1 MENIISAHRC
11 LGLLLALTVGIGACT
26 KHPPTTVRDEA
37 QLFTG
42 RQARAMA
49 LHHAYLL
56 KDHDIDYR
64 VVSTRNA
71 GDINRYAEA
80 TFAELGVGGLSRSG
94 RGLLLVIDT
103 GQDKVRMEIARALE
117 GAYPDIFVAYVER
130 DQMVPFFRVGR
141 VADGVLATTELIVAR
156 AQQARAGRE
165 FEPDALVPETAG
177 GGAVNPAEIGRGA
190 IPQQIGQDARAE
202 ASPEATLVAY
212 MQAMRERNARP
223 DLDLYTSDTRAVMSQ
238 WVTTPA
244 QMENLYKTYSKCTPE
259 PARIDENGRYA
270 VVRYAPDQRLCSPW
284 FFRREDNRWRL
295 DLATPQRAIRFGRN
309 NAWRFVAPV
318 PEYAFAF
325 DDWAFDRSGDA
336 FRPRWNVTIEATPAG
351 NVVTRVGRD
360 SPAANL
366 GLSIGDKI
374 VALDGEEPVDHARIM
389 RWLESV
395 PAGAPVEVRIGRG
408 ADRVTLQGTAP

>member
-1 MENIISAHRC
+1 MNNIITAHGC
-11 LGLLLALTVGIGACT
+11 LGLLLALTVGIGGCT
-26 KHPPTTVRDEA
+26 KQPPTTVRDEA

-42 RQARAMA
+42 QQTRAIA
-49 LHHAYLL
+49 LHHAYLV

-117 GAYPDIFVAYVER
+117 GVYPDIFVAYVER

-177 GGAVNPAEIGRGA
+177 GGAVNSAEVGRGA
-190 IPQQIGQDARAE
+190 IPQQAGLDVRAE

-212 MQAMRERNARP
+212 MQAMREHNARP
-223 DLDLYTSDTRAVMSQ
+223 DLDLYTSDTRAVMSR

-244 QMENLYKTYSKCTPE
+244 QMENLYKTYSKCAPE
-259 PARIDENGRYA
+259 PARIDESRRHA
-270 VVRYAPDQRLCSPW
+270 VVRYMPDQRLCSPW
-284 FFRREDNRWRL
+284 FFRWEDNRWRL

-325 DDWAFDRSGDA
+325 DDWAFDRSGYA
-336 FRPRWNVTIEATPAG
+336 FRPRWNVTIETTPAG
-351 NVVTRVGRD
+351 NIVTKVGRG
-360 SPAANL
+360 SPAASL
-366 GLSIGDKI
+366 GLSVGDKVI
-374 VALDGEEPVDHARIM
+374 ALDGAEPVDHTDVM

-395 PAGAPVEVRIGRG
+395 PSGAAVAVHVDRGGERIVLRG
-408 ADRVTLQGTAP
+408 YAP

>member
-1 MENIISAHRC
+1 MNNIITAHGC
-11 LGLLLALTVGIGACT
+11 LGLLLALTVGIGGCT
-26 KHPPTTVRDEA
+26 KQPPTTVRDEA

-42 RQARAMA
+42 QQTRAIA
-49 LHHAYLL
+49 LHHAYLV

-117 GAYPDIFVAYVER
+117 GVYPDIFVAYVER

-156 AQQARAGRE
+156 AQQAGL
-165 FEPDALVPETAG
+165 DV
-177 GGAVNPAEIGRGA
+177 
-190 IPQQIGQDARAE
+190 RAE

-212 MQAMRERNARP
+212 MQAMREHNARP
-223 DLDLYTSDTRAVMSQ
+223 DLDLYTSDTRAVMSR

-244 QMENLYKTYSKCTPE
+244 QMENLYKTYSKCAPE
-259 PARIDENGRYA
+259 PARIDESRRHA
-270 VVRYAPDQRLCSPW
+270 VVRYMPDQRLCSPW
-284 FFRREDNRWRL
+284 FFRWEDNRWRL

-325 DDWAFDRSGDA
+325 DDWAFDRSGYA
-336 FRPRWNVTIEATPAG
+336 FRPRWNVTIETTPAG
-351 NVVTRVGRD
+351 NIVTEVGRG
-360 SPAANL
+360 SPAASL
-366 GLSIGDKI
+366 GLSVGDKVI
-374 VALDGEEPVDHARIM
+374 ALDGAEPVDHTDVM

-395 PAGAPVEVRIGRG
+395 PSGAAVAVHVDRGGERIVLRG
-408 ADRVTLQGTAP
+408 YAP